1 MPPRNSPTARQQR
14 LGAELRKMREAAG
27 MTARE
32 AADLLGAN
40 AIQMSQ
46 IETGKAGVSE
56 ERLRRIVS
64 QYACLDTRLVD
75 ALVGMAA
82 ERAKGW
88 WESYRGTLAHGAL
101 DLAELEHHATYMR
114 TLQAAYVPGLLQT
127 ENYVRALMAYGVPE
141 PPLEQ
146 LEALVSFRLRRRE
159 VLQRDG
165 ASRFEAIIHE
175 AVLRTRVAD
184 RKVAR
189 EQLSFILEQS
199 ERPNVTIRVIPFDVD
214 GFGGAGASMLYV
226 GGPVPKLDTVQLDA
240 WHGSLW
246 MDAESQLARY
256 RALLDRAA
264 LSSLAVEESRDFI
277 HRITQEL

>member
-14 LGAELRKMREAAG
+14 LGAELRKMRDAAG

-32 AADLLGAN
+32 GAELLGAN
-40 AIQMSQ
+40 AIQISQ
-46 IETGKAGVSE
+46 IEAGKAGVSE
-56 ERLRRIVS
+56 ERLRRLAS
-64 QYACLDTRLVD
+64 QYACFDGALVD
-75 ALVGMAA
+75 ALAAMAA
-82 ERAKGW
+82 ERTKGW
-88 WESYRGTLAHGAL
+88 WEEYRGSLAHGVL
-101 DLAELEHHATYMR
+101 DLAELEYHARRMR
-114 TLQAAYVPGLLQT
+114 TLQAVYVPGLLQT
-127 ENYVRALMAYGVPE
+127 EDYVRALMAYGVPE
-141 PPLEQ
+141 PPTEQ
-146 LEALVSFRLRRRE
+146 LEAFVSFRVRRRE
-159 VLQRDG
+159 VLEGDV
-165 ASRFEAIIHE
+165 APHFEAVIHE

-189 EQLSFILEQS
+189 EQLSFILAQS
-199 ERPNVTIRVIPFDVD
+199 ERPNVTVRVIPFDVD

-256 RALLDRAA
+256 RALLDRAT

-277 HRITQEL
+277 HRLTQEL